1 MKENKGNAEIKQTD
15 EMKALVVEQEKPE
28 EKNDER

>member
-1 MKENKGNAEIKQTD
+1 MEENKGNAEIKQTD
-15 EMKALVVEQEKPE
+15 EMKALVIEQGKPE